1 MLSRNITHL
10 ISRKGPNLLS
20 SSSILSST
28 SYLTGN
34 VFHISKR
41 SIFIQTEATPN
52 PQSMKFIPQ
61 EKEVLP
67 SSYGTGIHFDSS
79 TTKSRSNDS
88 PVIYK
93 SPLVSK
99 LFKEI
104 PGVKS
109 VFLGNDFIT
118 VTKDSNEQW
127 SKLKPMIFSTIFDHY
142 ANDETVIT
150 ASEGGDDSDS
160 KNHHTDTTILETDD
174 EVVAAIKELMETRVR
189 PSVQEDGGDIFFVG
203 FDAETGIVKVQLAGS
218 CVGCPSSSVTLRNG
232 VENMLM
238 HYIPEVKGIAEVEV
252 ESGKEKDQPLKLAW
266 EPEIK
271 PE

>member
-1 MLSRNITHL
+1 MFPRNISRL
-10 ISRKGPNLLS
+10 INRKGQNLLS
-20 SSSILSST
+20 PSSILSPT

-34 VFHISKR
+34 VFCIPKR
-41 SIFIQTEATPN
+41 SIFIQTESTPN

-118 VTKDSNEQW
+118 VTKDTNEQW

-142 ANDETVIT
+142 ANDEAVIST
-150 ASEGGDDSDS
+150 AEGEEDN
-160 KNHHTDTTILETDD
+160 KNHHSDTTILETDD

-203 FDAETGIVKVQLAGS
+203 FDPETGIVKVQLAGS

-238 HYIPEVKGIAEVEV
+238 HYIPEVKGIAEVET

-266 EPEIK
+266 EPDVK
-271 PE
+271 P